1 MPDKPLP
8 SKKLSD
14 KKTKQE
20 MLEAYQ
26 ALVKQLEEKR
36 AAELNPEKRLEEKK
50 AQEALKVAATVA
62 PEGIDRE
69 IGNLKSEIGQTLA
82 EVSEKLAAEAGK
94 FRSLQQAVESKEREF
109 QELYGIEKAAAS
121 LAALIEAH
129 NQKRREFDSEMARQR
144 EELSREINESR
155 AEWEKEKKARELELR
170 ERDAAEKKARER
182 EKEQFDY
189 AFKREQQAL
198 RDKLN
203 DEKTALEKE
212 LRLKKETAEKE
223 LAGRERA
230 IAEKEAELNQLRARA
245 AAFPKE
251 LETAVDKA
259 VKEATDRLRLE
270 ARNREDLLKKEYEG
284 ERNVLTTKIEF
295 AGQGRQR
302 PVRSK
307 RQVLTPARDGLPEG
321 AGDRREDGR
330 ERGAGEVTGG
340 PAEAARRTE
349 PQAGRGEVGG
359 VSLRS
364 WGATDPRSPMK
375 MPVEKGIRSV

>member
-1 MPDKPLP
+1 MSDKPLP

-14 KKTKQE
+14 KNTKQE

-36 AAELNPEKRLEEKK
+36 AVELNPEKRLEEKK

-62 PEGIDRE
+62 PEAIDRE

-82 EVSEKLAAEAGK
+82 EVSEKLAAEAAK

-121 LAALIEAH
+121 LAALIEAQ

-144 EELSREINESR
+144 EELTREINESR
-155 AEWEKEKKARELELR
+155 AEWEKEKKAHEIELR
-170 ERDAAEKKARER
+170 DRDTAEKKARER

-203 DEKTALEKE
+203 DEKTSLEKE

-223 LAGRERA
+223 LTGRERA

-245 AAFPKE
+245 AASPKE
-251 LETAVDKA
+251 LEMAVDKA
-259 VKEATDRLRLE
+259 VKEATDRLKLE

-284 ERNVLTTKIEF
+284 ERNVLTTKIESMEKAVKDLSDQNARF
-295 AGQGRQR
+295 SRQLETAYQKVQEIAEKTVESAAQGKSLADLQKLLVEQSRK
-302 PVRSK
+302 P
-307 RQVLTPARDGLPEG
+307 G
-321 AGDRREDGR
+321 A
-330 ERGAGEVTGG
+330 
-340 PAEAARRTE
+340 
-349 PQAGRGEVGG
+349 
-359 VSLRS
+359 
-364 WGATDPRSPMK
+364 
-375 MPVEKGIRSV
+375 EK